1 MKKKISLDSIIK
13 KKGDKKGKKKEKK
26 KKQTARKTEAT
37 KNQTGTKTK
46 NAKST
51 KRNAENKK
59 KDPRN
64 NAPENG
70 KQETE
75 RQVSVK
81 PVKQKEEEFII
92 STDSDI
98 QQMEETKE
106 FVGFRLGNEE
116 FGIDSDY
123 VKQIIKYKKP
133 IDMGI
138 KSDIII
144 GVINTKD
151 GVLPVVDLRQ
161 RMNLPSDEFANGSI
175 IIIEYSSVRIGIYVN
190 YLLGIVRIEKE
201 RIRPVPPFLPEE
213 QMNYVLGAGLKEN
226 DRIISILDHNS
237 LFSEEDMMEIRSVP
251 EKYK

>member
-13 KKGDKKGKKKEKK
+13 KKGDKKKNKKEKD
-26 KKQTARKTEAT
+26 KKQTSPKQET
-37 KNQTGTKTK
+37 KKAQRRK
-46 NAKST
+46 NAESAKN
-51 KRNAENKK
+51 RNSNKDNKK
-59 KDPRN
+59 KDASAGKP
-64 NAPENG
+64 
-70 KQETE
+70 KQEKTDADSG
-75 RQVSVK
+75 VNVK

-92 STDSDI
+92 RTDSDI

-123 VKQIIKYKKP
+123 VKQIIKYRKP
-133 IDMGI
+133 MDMGI

-151 GVLPVVDLRQ
+151 SVLPVVDLRQ
-161 RMNLPSDEFANGSI
+161 RMNLPSDDFANGSI

-201 RIRPVPPFLPEE
+201 RIRPVPPFLPEK
-213 QMNYVLGAGLKEN
+213 QMNYIIGAGLKEN

-251 EKYK
+251 EKYR

>member
-13 KKGDKKGKKKEKK
+13 KKGDKKGKKKKKEKK
-26 KKQTARKTEAT
+26 TARKPEA
-37 KNQTGTKTK
+37 KGNQTGKKTK
-46 NAKST
+46 SAKSR
-51 KRNAENKK
+51 KSNAENKK
-59 KDPRN
+59 KNTRS
-64 NAPENG
+64 NAPEKG

-92 STDSDI
+92 KSDSDV

-201 RIRPVPPFLPEE
+201 RVRPVPPFLPEE
-213 QMNYVLGAGLKEN
+213 QMSYILGAGLKEN
-226 DRIISILDHNS
+226 DKIISILDHNS
-237 LFSEEDMMEIRSVP
+237 LFSEEDMTEIRSVP

>member
-13 KKGDKKGKKKEKK
+13 KKGDKK
-26 KKQTARKTEAT
+26 
-37 KNQTGTKTK
+37 
-46 NAKST
+46 
-51 KRNAENKK
+51 ENKK
-59 KDPRN
+59 KKDKKQTSRQQEARKTQSRK
-64 NAPENG
+64 NAESAKSRKNKAKGRKKDAPAG
-70 KQETE
+70 KPKQD
-75 RQVSVK
+75 RSDADSSVNLK

-98 QQMEETKE
+98 EQMEETKE

-138 KSDIII
+138 NSDIII

-175 IIIEYSSVRIGIYVN
+175 IIIEYSSIRIGIYVN

-201 RIRPVPPFLPEE
+201 RIRPVPPFLPEK
-213 QMNYVLGAGLKEN
+213 QMNYIIGAGLKDD

>member
-13 KKGDKKGKKKEKK
+13 KKGDKKGKKKKKEKK
-26 KKQTARKTEAT
+26 TARKPEAK
-37 KNQTGTKTK
+37 KNQTGKKTK
-46 NAKST
+46 SAKSR
-51 KRNAENKK
+51 KSNAENKK
-59 KDPRN
+59 KNTRS
-64 NAPENG
+64 NAPEKG

-92 STDSDI
+92 KSDSDV

-201 RIRPVPPFLPEE
+201 RVRPVPPFLPEE
-213 QMNYVLGAGLKEN
+213 QMSYILGAGLKEN
-226 DRIISILDHNS
+226 DKIISILDHNS
-237 LFSEEDMMEIRSVP
+237 LFSEEDMTEIRSVP